1 MGGFGDVIRQKLQG
15 DKPVQGYVLGLV
27 NDTHA
32 AATQLLNDAVVRN
45 GLADHWRES
54 YVGEMGKS
62 TTATYARAVISDW
75 LNCEHSRISLIG
87 EVTMGVRYSG

>member
-1 MGGFGDVIRQKLQG
+1 MESS
-15 DKPVQGYVLGLV
+15 VLGFV
-27 NDTHA
+27 DHSHTTA
-32 AATQLLNDAVVRN
+32 AQLLDDAVVRD

-75 LNCEHSRISLIG
+75 LNCGHSRISLIG